1 MPSTPMPADRLSTV
15 DEHVERIVEAI
26 EPLAPYDQPLLE
38 ALSLPVCEDIVA
50 TMDLPSFDNSAM
62 DGYAVYAADVAT
74 ATDDR
79 PVHLPVVGEM
89 AAGQTQ
95 FVALSP
101 GTTVRIMTG
110 APVPQG
116 ADAIVPVEWTDGGV
130 ATVRIVRAPTPDQHV
145 RHRGEDVRTGDVLLE
160 YGRVLGPRQLGLLAS
175 VGRAQVKAR
184 PRPRVVVMSTGAE
197 LREPGT
203 TLGHDSIFD
212 ANSYMI
218 AASAR
223 SAGAIAYRVGIVSD
237 EASAFRDALSDQLV
251 RADLV
256 VTSGGVSKGAY
267 DVVKEV
273 LSELGTVSFGEVA
286 MQPGKPQGFG
296 VVGEDA
302 TPIITLP
309 GNPVSSYVSFEVFV
323 VPAIRRMMGRLPYRR
338 PTVPAR
344 CTQPIRSAPQ
354 REQFVR
360 ARFDVAADGSAHVAP
375 VGGHGSH
382 LMGDLAEA
390 NALVVVPAEVTAVRA
405 GDEVQVLVLDRDF

>member
-1 MPSTPMPADRLSTV
+1 MSSAPDRLSTV
-15 DEHVERIVEAI
+15 DEHVARILESV
-26 EPLAPYDQPLLE
+26 EPLHPYGQPLLE
-38 ALSLPVCEDIVA
+38 ALNLPVCEDVVSP
-50 TMDLPSFDNSAM
+50 MDLPSFDNSAM
-62 DGYAVYAADVAT
+62 DGYAVYHRDVAS
-74 ATDDR
+74 ASTDH

-89 AAGQTQ
+89 AAGQTRHL
-95 FVALSP
+95 ALSP

-130 ATVRIVRAPTPDQHV
+130 AHVVITRAPEPDQHI

-160 YGRVLGPRQLGLLAS
+160 TGTVLGPRQLGLLAS
-175 VGRAQVKAR
+175 VGRSEVVSR

-203 TLGHDSIFD
+203 SLGHDSIYD
-212 ANSYMI
+212 ANSFML
-218 AASAR
+218 AAAAR

-237 EASAFRDALSDQLV
+237 DPGEFRDALSDQLV

-273 LSELGTVSFGEVA
+273 LSELGTVTFGEVA

-323 VPAIRRMMGRLPYRR
+323 LPAIRRMMGRLPYRR
-338 PTVPAR
+338 PTVKAV
-344 CTQPIRSAPQ
+344 CTVPFSSAPG
-354 REQFVR
+354 REQYVR
-360 ARFDVAADGSAHVAP
+360 ARFDPHADGARVSP

-382 LMGDLAEA
+382 LMGDLSEA
-390 NALVVVPAEVTAVRA
+390 NALVVVPSAMTSVAA
-405 GDEVQVLVLDRDF
+405 GDAVQVLVLDRDFQP